1 MIIADLTTGSA
12 GLNSDRIR
20 TLAVTS
26 LQRSK
31 KHPDVPTPDAS
42 GVKGYEVNT
51 WMGFFAPAGTPK
63 EIASIIEAA
72 IKEAVAMP
80 DVRARFE
87 TTGAVVR
94 SGSAD
99 EMRKVLATDVAKWAK
114 LVHDKNIKL
123 VP

>member
-1 MIIADLTTGSA
+1 MDEA
-12 GLNSDRIR
+12 
-20 TLAVTS
+20 
-26 LQRSK
+26 
-31 KHPDVPTPDAS
+31 

-51 WMGFFAPAGTPK
+51 WIGFFAPAGTPK
-63 EIASIIEAA
+63 DVAAVIETA

-99 EMRKVLATDVAKWAK
+99 EMRQVLATDVAKWAK
-114 LVHDKNIKL
+114 LVHDKGIKL